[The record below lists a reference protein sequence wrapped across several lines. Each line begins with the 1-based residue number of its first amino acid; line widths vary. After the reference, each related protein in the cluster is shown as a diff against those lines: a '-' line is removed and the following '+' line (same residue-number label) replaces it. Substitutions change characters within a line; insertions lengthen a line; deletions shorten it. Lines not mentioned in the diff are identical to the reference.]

1 VSFYDST
8 GRMEASIQ
16 KPYSEDTAR
25 LIDEEVRKLVERCYE
40 EAKEILSLHKKDLIA
55 LAGLL
60 LKKEIIF
67 REDIEEILGKRA
79 EPLKLMIAK

>member
-1 VSFYDST
+1 
-8 GRMEASIQ
+8 METSIQ

-40 EAKEILSLHKKDLIA
+40 EAKEILSNHKEELIA
-55 LAGLL
+55 LAELL
-60 LKKEIIF
+60 LRKEIVF
-67 REDIEEILGKRA
+67 KEDIEVILGKRG